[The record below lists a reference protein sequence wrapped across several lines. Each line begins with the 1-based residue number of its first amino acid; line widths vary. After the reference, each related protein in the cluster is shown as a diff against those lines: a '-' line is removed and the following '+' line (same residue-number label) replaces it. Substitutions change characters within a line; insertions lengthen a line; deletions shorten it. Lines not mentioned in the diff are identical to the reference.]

1 VPACQEFDG
10 CDQALIDIGSTC
22 TMYWKDRFNT
32 ANLFTYTVAGLPPAE
47 SKIWHMEMGNDY
59 LQQIIDEGD
68 YDVIIPAGVITTP
81 EMFLSTGERE
91 LKSVADI
98 KGLKI
103 RTAGDDG
110 VILSRM
116 GAAVVFLPSSE
127 VYESMQRGVIDA
139 FQLSSPAMDWSLST
153 YEIAKNVYLSP
164 VRQPCEWLPIMFSSK
179 SWAELDDG
187 LKSLCINCAHA
198 EGWRYLAEMTQL
210 DVQAV
215 KDFQAYGTNI
225 VTIPKDIEDEL
236 YNQALILY
244 GEESA
249 KDPFYKEVFDSIVD
263 FQTTMYAT
271 FPRL

>member
-1 VPACQEFDG
+1 
-10 CDQALIDIGSTC
+10 
-22 TMYWKDRFNT
+22 MYWKDRFNT

-47 SKIWHMEMGNDY
+47 SKIWHMEMGIDY
-59 LQQIIDEGD
+59 LQQVIDEGD
-68 YDVIIPAGVITTP
+68 YDVYIPGGIITTP
-81 EMFLSTGERE
+81 EMFLSTGKRE

-110 VILSRM
+110 VIFSRM
-116 GAAVVFLPSSE
+116 GAAVVFMPSGE
-127 VYESMQRGVIDA
+127 IYESMQRGVIDA
-139 FQLSSPAMDWSLST
+139 FQMSSPAMDWSGAM
-153 YEIAKNVYLSP
+153 YEVANNVYLSP
-164 VRQPCEWLPIMFSSK
+164 VRQPCEWLPVMFSQK

-187 LKSLCINCAHA
+187 LKSLCINCIHS

-215 KDFQAYGTNI
+215 KDYQAYGTNI
-225 VTIPKDIEDEL
+225 TTIPKDIEEEL
-236 YNQALILY
+236 YQQALILY

-249 KDPFYKEVFDSIVD
+249 KDPFYKTVFDSIVD